1 MFWVK
6 SSVYSRWQ
14 CLPVA
19 IALIL
24 AGCGDSSDSEFDELA
39 LLDQYDLNRRRHDPE
54 KYVEVELGEFN
65 VSRRVPKTTK
75 TLYVRC
81 HLFAVADRLD
91 EDQLHDALLERKD
104 RMRDAV
110 ISILQKM
117 DQKALAEPNMNWM
130 KSEMIPVVNK
140 ALKVRS
146 VRDIVTS
153 SFSLERV

>member
-1 MFWVK
+1 MSLVK
-6 SSVYSRWQ
+6 SSFRWL
-14 CLPVA
+14 CLLPMVA
-19 IALIL
+19 LVL
-24 AGCGDSSDSEFDELA
+24 SGCGQSSNPDFDELA

-54 KYVEVELGEFN
+54 KYVEVDLGEFN
-65 VSRRVPKTTK
+65 VSRRVPKTNK
-75 TLYVRC
+75 TLYVTC
-81 HLFAVADRLD
+81 HLFAIADKVDR
-91 EDQLHDALLERKD
+91 DQLTNALLDRKE

-146 VRDIVTS
+146 VRDVVTS
-153 SFSLERV
+153 DFSLEQA